1 MTVCRNLN
9 IHHTSGTPKIL
20 PQLGKINNLYIE
32 TVQNVSEP
40 FDIPVK
46 NENSRATA
54 KVYVPASH
62 IPTSNLIILKANLGT
77 LFL

>member
-1 MTVCRNLN
+1 
-9 IHHTSGTPKIL
+9 
-20 PQLGKINNLYIE
+20 
-32 TVQNVSEP
+32 VQKVSEA

-46 NENSRATA
+46 NVKSRATV
-54 KVYVPASH
+54 KVSVSAPH

>member
-1 MTVCRNLN
+1 M
-9 IHHTSGTPKIL
+9 K
-20 PQLGKINNLYIE
+20 
-32 TVQNVSEP
+32 NVSEM

-54 KVYVPASH
+54 KVSVSAPH

-77 LFL
+77 